1 MKRLSDNMPS
11 VDDAAITTVANAL
24 RAVVARS

>member
-1 MKRLSDNMPS
+1 MNHLIDKLRD
-11 VDDAAITTVANAL
+11 VDIAMIVAVANAL